1 MNQGYWVP
9 ETEILFEEPFS
20 YMNSFEKSKIK
31 NFMKF
36 LVKFQIS
43 LEQRFWCS
51 SLSQIVIS
59 LHWRDAVHC
68 SCQDVM
74 KYQ

>member
-9 ETEILFEEPFS
+9 ETEILFEEAFS

-43 LEQRFWCS
+43 LEQRF
-51 SLSQIVIS
+51 
-59 LHWRDAVHC
+59 
-68 SCQDVM
+68 
-74 KYQ
+74 